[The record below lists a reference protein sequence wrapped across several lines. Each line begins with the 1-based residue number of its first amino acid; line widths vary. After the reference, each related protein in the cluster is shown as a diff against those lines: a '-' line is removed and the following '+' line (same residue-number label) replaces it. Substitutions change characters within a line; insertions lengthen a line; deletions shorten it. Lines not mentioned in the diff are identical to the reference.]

1 MSKLQCRPKLATAGG
16 GGGGGEAGGGRHA
29 AALALI
35 EAHKARPEGTNLA
48 MVNFDRAYFDGLSA
62 EQQDGLTSHGPLKS
76 SRRRLVYFISD
87 LPYKIY
93 YVASVDDSTAPT

>member
-1 MSKLQCRPKLATAGG
+1 MATAGG
-16 GGGGGEAGGGRHA
+16 VGGGSGEAGGGRHA

-62 EQQDGLTSHGPLKS
+62 EQQDGLASHGPLKS
-76 SRRRLVYFISD
+76 SRRRLHVVYSISD
-87 LPYKIY
+87 SPYKIY
-93 YVASVDDSTAPT
+93 YVASVDDSTALT